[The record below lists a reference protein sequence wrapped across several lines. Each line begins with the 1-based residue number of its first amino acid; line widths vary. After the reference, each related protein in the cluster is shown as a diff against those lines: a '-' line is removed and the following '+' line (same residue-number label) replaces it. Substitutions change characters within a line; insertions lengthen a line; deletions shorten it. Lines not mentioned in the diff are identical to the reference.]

1 MFKKLLQWAAVVFLI
16 LSFIVAVMADAPLA
30 SGGNRYYSDT
40 LLGFTFIYPMV
51 AAVILWEHGSSLNL
65 KYLSAGVGFIAT
77 LVLIYA
83 LGFNA
88 FVGKDLA
95 KWIEIL
101 GLTLYFFV
109 FVSSF
114 TAIVGRFLKLL
125 WRLIHALTV
134 KVNSLSRTMGLL
146 PR

>member
-16 LSFIVAVMADAPLA
+16 VAFIVAVMADAPLA

-51 AAVILWEHGSSLNL
+51 VAVILWEHGSSLKL

-77 LVLIYA
+77 LVLIHA

-109 FVSSF
+109 FVSSV
-114 TAIVGRFLKLL
+114 TAIVGRFLKMM
-125 WRLIHALTV
+125 WRLLQAVVVRVNGLGRALV
-134 KVNSLSRTMGLL
+134 S
-146 PR
+146 

>member
-16 LSFIVAVMADAPLA
+16 VAFIVAVMADAPLA
-30 SGGNRYYSDT
+30 PGGNRYYSDT

-51 AAVILWEHGSSLNL
+51 VAVILWEHGSSLKL

-83 LGFNA
+83 LGLNA

-114 TAIVGRFLKLL
+114 TAIVGRILKLL
-125 WRLIHALTV
+125 WRLIQATVV

>member
-16 LSFIVAVMADAPLA
+16 LAFIVAVMADAPLA
-30 SGGNRYYSDT
+30 WGGNRYYSDT
-40 LLGFTFIYPMV
+40 LFGFTFIYPMV
-51 AAVILWEHGSSLNL
+51 VAVILWEHGSSLKL

-77 LVLIYA
+77 LVLVHA

-114 TAIVGRFLKLL
+114 TAIVGRILKLL
-125 WRLIHALTV
+125 CRLLYAAAA
-134 KVNSLSRTMGLL
+134 K
-146 PR
+146 

>member
-51 AAVILWEHGSSLNL
+51 VAVILWEHGSSLKL

-77 LVLIYA
+77 LVLVHA

-101 GLTLYFFV
+101 GLILYFFV

-114 TAIVGRFLKLL
+114 TAIVGRVLKLL
-125 WRLIHALTV
+125 WRLIQATIV

>member
-1 MFKKLLQWAAVVFLI
+1 MFKKLLQAAAVVFL
-16 LSFIVAVMADAPLA
+16 LTSFSVAVLADAPLA

-77 LVLIYA
+77 LVLVHA

-101 GLTLYFFV
+101 GLTVYFFV

-114 TAIVGRFLKLL
+114 TAIAGRVLKLV
-125 WRLIHALTV
+125 WRLIQATVV
-134 KVNSLSRTMGLL
+134 KVNSLSRTIGLL